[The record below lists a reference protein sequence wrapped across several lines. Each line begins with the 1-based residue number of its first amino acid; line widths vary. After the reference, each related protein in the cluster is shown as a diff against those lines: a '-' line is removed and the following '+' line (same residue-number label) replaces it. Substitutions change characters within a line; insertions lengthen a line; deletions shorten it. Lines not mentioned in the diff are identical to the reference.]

1 MGFILFF
8 VVFAMLILEGLLSLM
23 EDNQSHRRR

>member
-1 MGFILFF
+1 MGYVVVF
-8 VVFAMLILEGLLSLM
+8 VVFAMLVLEGLLKWF